1 MKSAENST
9 KEDSISLLTCG
20 YVKVLDKCGT
30 MTFGFGLKD
39 SRTRISSS
47 GRFMFI
53 TVIVILM
60 NLIPLKDY
68 AAGAAS
74 KESVM
79 NYKMYAMKALDTW
92 SEFSCLNYLWI
103 KESNWNPK
111 ARNGSH
117 YGIPQGRSLYLR
129 TATPYQQI
137 QWGLKYI
144 RHRYGD
150 ACTAMDHSDN
160 KGWY

>member
-1 MKSAENST
+1 
-9 KEDSISLLTCG
+9 
-20 YVKVLDKCGT
+20 
-30 MTFGFGLKD
+30 
-39 SRTRISSS
+39 
-47 GRFMFI
+47 MFI
-53 TVIVILM
+53 TIAVISM

-68 AAGAAS
+68 AADAAS

-79 NYKMYAMKALDTW
+79 NYKMYAMKALDSW
-92 SEFSCLNYLWI
+92 DEFSCLNYLWI

-117 YGIPQGRSLYLR
+117 YGIPQGRSIWLR

-144 RHRYGD
+144 RHRYGN
-150 ACTAMDHSDN
+150 ACIAMNHSDN